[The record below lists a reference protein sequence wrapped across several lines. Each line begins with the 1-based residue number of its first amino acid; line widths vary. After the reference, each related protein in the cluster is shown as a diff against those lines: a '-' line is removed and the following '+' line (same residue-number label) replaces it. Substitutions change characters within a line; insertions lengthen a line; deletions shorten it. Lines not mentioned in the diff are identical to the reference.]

1 MKEIIEIGDKRLAVL
16 IDKPATPGHGY
27 ALSLHGG
34 GLSVKES
41 DDYLRDCFTDRGFGV
56 VSFDFSGWG
65 ESTGERGE
73 CSLSSRL
80 QDALDVVKH
89 YRLKLDFIVG
99 TSMGGYLALK
109 LLEKIDVPNLI
120 LFCPAAYATS
130 AWSLPFGGGFTEDI
144 RRQDSFLESDAET
157 ICRAYRGN
165 VLYFIGDRDEII
177 PAPIDRIYRESFRQA
192 SSFRAVLLDDCPHPI
207 HRWAPVNPE
216 GLTTILEEVS
226 RFVGLARM
234 PDQTLRATVSPAEQA
249 RREQSAP

>member
-16 IDKPATPGHGY
+16 IDKPATPRHSY

-41 DDYLRDCFTDRGFGV
+41 DDYLRNCFTDRGFGV

-65 ESTGERGE
+65 ESSGERGE
-73 CSLSSRL
+73 CSLASRL

-109 LLEKIDVPNLI
+109 LLEKIEVPNLI

-144 RRQDSFLESDAET
+144 RRPNSFLESDAET

-165 VLYFIGDRDEII
+165 VLYIMGDNDEII

-192 SSFRAVLLDDCPHPI
+192 ASFRAVQLEDCPHPI

-216 GLTTILEEVS
+216 GMTTILSEVS
-226 RFVGLARM
+226 RFVGL
-234 PDQTLRATVSPAEQA
+234 TK
-249 RREQSAP
+249 

>member
-41 DDYLRDCFTDRGFGV
+41 DDYLRNCFTDRGFGV

-65 ESTGERGE
+65 ESSGERGE
-73 CSLSSRL
+73 CSLASRL

-144 RRQDSFLESDAET
+144 RRPNSFLESDAET

-165 VLYFIGDRDEII
+165 VLYFIGDNDEII

-192 SSFRAVLLDDCPHPI
+192 ASFRTVLLDDCPHPI
-207 HRWAPVNPE
+207 HRWAPANPE
-216 GLTTILEEVS
+216 GMTAILSEVS
-226 RFVGLARM
+226 HFVGLATR
-234 PDQTLRATVSPAEQA
+234 PDQAFPATDSSRGQA
-249 RREQSAP
+249 R